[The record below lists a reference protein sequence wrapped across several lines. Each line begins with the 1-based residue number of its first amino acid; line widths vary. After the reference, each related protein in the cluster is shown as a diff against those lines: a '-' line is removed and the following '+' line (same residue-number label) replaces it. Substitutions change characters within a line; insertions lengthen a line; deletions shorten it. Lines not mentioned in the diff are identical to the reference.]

1 MIQAFFF
8 DLDGTL
14 VDTEI
19 LWVEAVASLA
29 NEHGYDLSYEQS
41 LEMVYGVSWP
51 EIYDRFQKLYSSLPW
66 NLDEMGALLAPH
78 FLKLRNNRDVRIQS
92 SIALLRQ
99 LAENHP
105 VAIVSGSYRVDME
118 AAIEIMKIG
127 DVVSFYLGHEDYHPG
142 KPHPACY
149 LRAAELAAVAPEHCV
164 VFEDSNAGIC
174 AAKDAGMY
182 GVALSRPGR
191 PTQDYSRANLI
202 LDDLSK
208 FSPKLLTS

>member
-1 MIQAFFF
+1 MIQAYFF

-19 LWVEAVASLA
+19 LWVEAVESLA
-29 NEHGYDLSYEQS
+29 RDHGYPLSYDES

-51 EIYDRFQKLYSSLPW
+51 EVFERFKQLHPDLPW
-66 NLDEMGALLAPH
+66 NLDEMGLLLAPY
-78 FLKLRNNRDVRIQS
+78 FMRLRESRDVRIES

-105 VAIVSGSYRVDME
+105 VAVVSGSYRFDIE
-118 AAIEIMKIG
+118 AAIEIMGIG
-127 DVVSFYLGHEDYHPG
+127 DVVNFYLGHEDYNPG

-149 LRAAELAAVAPEHCV
+149 LRAAEVANVEPANCV
-164 VFEDSNAGIC
+164 VFEDSNAGIT

-182 GVALSRPGR
+182 GVALARPGR
-191 PTQDYSRANLI
+191 PAQNYTRADLI
-202 LDDLSK
+202 LDDLAK
-208 FSPKLLTS
+208 FSPRLLG